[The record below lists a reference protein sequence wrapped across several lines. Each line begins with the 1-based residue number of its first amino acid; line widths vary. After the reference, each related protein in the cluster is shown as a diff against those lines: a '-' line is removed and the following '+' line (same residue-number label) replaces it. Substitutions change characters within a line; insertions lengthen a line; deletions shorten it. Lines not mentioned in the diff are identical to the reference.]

1 MSQPVKIQGYIS
13 FPRQKLSDS
22 EKTDHWYKKN
32 IDFAEHLLTSDVN
45 LRSNFK
51 NKKVNYNLRANVI
64 SSKDFAEYRHVCG
77 VIRGL
82 THAEQLVK
90 DLVQKM
96 EYSDE

>member
-1 MSQPVKIQGYIS
+1 MSTQAFEYLAKEID
-13 FPRQKLSDS
+13 KLRGDQA
-22 EKTDHWYKKN
+22 TFL
-32 IDFAEHLLTSDVN
+32 IGGGA
-45 LRSNFK
+45 
-51 NKKVNYNLRANVI
+51 
-64 SSKDFAEYRHVCG
+64 KDFAEYRHVCG

>member
-1 MSQPVKIQGYIS
+1 MSNSALTYVLREID
-13 FPRQKLSDS
+13 KLRGDQAVFL
-22 EKTDHWYKKN
+22 N
-32 IDFAEHLLTSDVN
+32 GGGA
-45 LRSNFK
+45 
-51 NKKVNYNLRANVI
+51 
-64 SSKDFAEYRHVCG
+64 KDFAEYRHICG

>member
-1 MSQPVKIQGYIS
+1 METNRV
-13 FPRQKLSDS
+13 LSYLAK
-22 EKTDHWYKKN
+22 EIEQLRTDQVV
-32 IDFAEHLLTSDVN
+32 FLASG
-45 LRSNFK
+45 
-51 NKKVNYNLRANVI
+51 RAN
-64 SSKDFAEYRHVCG
+64 DFAEYRHVCG